1 VTPSLLDTSV
11 LVDLFR
17 ARKNEDRIHDLQTI
31 VIASSVVLSE
41 LLRGARNKTERALIE
56 RIASTVPVYAPSA
69 ADWFESGNLLSQM
82 RADLGFLPEKLR
94 DLHFDVLI
102 ALTVRNNQAKLIT
115 SNRRDFVMIR
125 QYLSFEMEAW

>member
-1 VTPSLLDTSV
+1 MTPSILDTSV

-17 ARKNEDRIHDLQTI
+17 AGKNEDRIRDLPTI
-31 VIASSVVLSE
+31 LVASSVVLSE

-56 RIASTVPVYAPSA
+56 RIASTLPVYAPSA

-82 RADLGFLPEKLR
+82 RTDLGFFPEKLR

-102 ALTVRNNQAKLIT
+102 ALTVRNNRAKLIT
-115 SNRRDFVMIR
+115 SNQRDFIMIR
-125 QYLSFEMEAW
+125 RYLSFEMEAW